1 MRCGSWMLELTPPP
15 LTSVQT
21 HAGAGDTSI
30 YSGTLGA
37 GCQSFLI
44 WNCHWHWNNVQCGP
58 TLAPARI
65 PASLSP
71 HLQTLQL
78 AFLRSGPHIT
88 YHRVS
93 TWASVIYLVR
103 NKCYHTVWI
112 SIRNVGCRCLSEQG
126 TPPPSTITLRDLVQ
140 VWGAVSMPQTP
151 NSSQQAPSM
160 TRIRAFNNCPQMS
173 SEDLPST
180 TSWSPSTC

>member
-1 MRCGSWMLELTPPP
+1 M
-15 LTSVQT
+15 
-21 HAGAGDTSI
+21 
-30 YSGTLGA
+30 
-37 GCQSFLI
+37 
-44 WNCHWHWNNVQCGP
+44 QCGP

-126 TPPPSTITLRDLVQ
+126 TPPPSTVTLRDLVQ